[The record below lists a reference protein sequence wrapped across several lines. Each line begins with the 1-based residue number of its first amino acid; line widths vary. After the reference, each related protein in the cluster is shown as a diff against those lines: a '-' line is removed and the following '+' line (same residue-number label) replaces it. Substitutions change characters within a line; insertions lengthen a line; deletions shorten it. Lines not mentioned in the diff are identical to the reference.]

1 MRHAKAKDQEFGQTD
16 FERPLKKRGVAEA
29 EFIGNLLKTKEE
41 YPQSIVAS
49 SARRTTETAEIVAK
63 ILGYA
68 LEEIRLEGMLYQ
80 ANTSHCQKL
89 IAELDPAIQSV
100 LVVGHNPTISEWAA
114 QLSSHGSL
122 HFPTGTIAKIILPF
136 DDWQHIYTNE
146 GKLAWW
152 QYSTQET
159 D

>member
-41 YPQSIVAS
+41 YPQSILAS
-49 SARRTTETAEIVAK
+49 SARRTTETAEVVAK
-63 ILGYA
+63 TLGYA
-68 LEEIRLEGMLYQ
+68 LEEIRLEGILYQ
-80 ANTSHCQKL
+80 ANISHCQQL
-89 IAELDPAIQSV
+89 VAQLDATIQSV

-114 QLSSHGSL
+114 QLSNHTTL
-122 HFPTGTIAKIILPF
+122 HFPTGTIAKIVLSF
-136 DDWQHIYTNE
+136 DDWQQIYTDG
-146 GKLAWW
+146 GKLVWW
-152 QYSTQET
+152 QYPMQST